1 MHLERYTTY
10 EYLLCQS
17 VSQWP
22 IKLNAVIDGVFEREC
37 FGEIVFHLKRILKS
51 LYYQVKA

>member
-22 IKLNAVIDGVFEREC
+22 IKLNAVIDGVFKREC

-51 LYYQVKA
+51 L